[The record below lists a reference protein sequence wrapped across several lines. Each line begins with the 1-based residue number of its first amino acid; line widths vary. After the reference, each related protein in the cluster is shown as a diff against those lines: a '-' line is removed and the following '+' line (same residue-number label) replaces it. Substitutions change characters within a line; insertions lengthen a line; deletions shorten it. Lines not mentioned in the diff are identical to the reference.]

1 MAKDSVLVNG
11 VNNAISNTLEIIYTA
26 SEDTLIKA
34 ITVTNTTT
42 VNASYIMNVVPAS
55 GDITNPE
62 IPFRVVIR
70 QKSDL
75 AAEIV
80 NQVIPKGGTLRAESS
95 LAGSIAYRV
104 TGVILTP

>member
-11 VNNAISNTLEIIYTA
+11 VVNVASNTLEIIYTA
-26 SEDTLIKA
+26 SVDTLIKA
-34 ITVTNTTT
+34 VTVTNTTGIN
-42 VNASYIMNVVPAS
+42 VSYVMNIVPAD

-75 AAEIV
+75 AAEVV
-80 NQVIPKGGTLRAESS
+80 NHVIPKNGTLRVESS
-95 LAGSIAYRV
+95 LAGSIAFRV
-104 TGVILTP
+104 TGRLLTE